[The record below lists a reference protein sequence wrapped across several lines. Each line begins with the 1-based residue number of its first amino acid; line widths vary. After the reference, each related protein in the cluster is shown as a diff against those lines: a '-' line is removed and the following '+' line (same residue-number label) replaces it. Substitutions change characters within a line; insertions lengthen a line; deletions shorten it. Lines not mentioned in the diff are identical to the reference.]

1 MSWTPK
7 SKRCRSW
14 ITSRFLL
21 CQVRDPLSDYR
32 RGVRRDPNAFTV
44 LKEDKQWDS
53 WQRGTMAQARAEDLS
68 EILDS
73 NLVPATPEATELF
86 VEKQKFFYAL
96 FDKVLL
102 TDKGKLLVRQY
113 ASTFDAQKVIRDLTV
128 YANTQLWLLRK
139 LWTCLPTLR
148 PLNSVMERGKARH
161 MALFSAGKTKF
172 DNMNPSYQSRTI

>member
-1 MSWTPK
+1 
-7 SKRCRSW
+7 
-14 ITSRFLL
+14 
-21 CQVRDPLSDYR
+21 VRDPLSDYR

-53 WQRGTMAQARAEDLS
+53 WQRGTIAQARAHDLS

-73 NLVPATPEATELF
+73 NFVPATPEARELF

-113 ASTFDAQKVIRDLTV
+113 ASTFNAQKVFCDLTV
-128 YANTQLWLLRK
+128 YANTSTMAAQEAADLL
-139 LWTCLPTLR
+139 TCTR
-148 PLNSVMERGKARH
+148 
-161 MALFSAGKTKF
+161 
-172 DNMNPSYQSRTI
+172 I